1 MQRAQMG
8 ITAAQLRQAE
18 RQRRNAA
25 ISADLTNLF
34 QGIGDIGWENMNIN
48 MANTNKGMLYGR
60 GRNGETYHKT
70 ANGGML
76 TKKKSRRK

>member
-1 MQRAQMG
+1 MQRGQYAL
-8 ITAAQLRQAE
+8 TAAQLRQAE

-34 QGIGDIGWENMNIN
+34 QGIGDLGWENMNIN
-48 MANTNKGMLYGR
+48 MANGNRANMGYGITKS
-60 GRNGETYHKT
+60 GDVTYKK
-70 ANGGML
+70 GGML